1 MPFDLHA
8 IARRAMIERGLLP
21 DYSPEAVR
29 QVQKLNGPAREEDE
43 SIRDLRG
50 LQWSSIDNDDSRDLD
65 QLTVAESL
73 SGSRIRIMAA
83 IADVDGLVKRGTPV
97 DSHAR
102 HNTTSVYTEGG
113 IFAML
118 PERLSTDLTS
128 LNPDQDR
135 QAVVISYIV
144 RVDGSLDEREVFR
157 ALVHNRAKLAY
168 NSVSAW
174 LDGSGPQ
181 PEPMTDEI
189 AEQIRIQ
196 DEATARLKER
206 RAEIGALN
214 LETIEPYAVK
224 ENGRIVDMVQVEK
237 NRAREII
244 EDIMI
249 AANEVTARYLTEQMY
264 PTLRRVVRSPERW
277 DRIEALAESYG
288 DSLPPDPDPKALEA
302 FLERRKEADPLRF
315 PDLSL
320 TVIKLMGAG
329 EYVLNM
335 PGEEPVGH
343 FGLAVRDYSHST
355 APNRRYP
362 DLITQRLL
370 KGALAGRP
378 VPFSSDELHELALH
392 CTEQE
397 DAAKK
402 VERHVRKSAAAL
414 MLHDRIGQKFEAL
427 VTGASDKGTWA
438 RVLDPPVEGRVV
450 QGFKGLDVGD
460 RIQVQLLAVNVER
473 GFIDFAR
480 H

>member
-8 IARRAMIERGLLP
+8 IARRAMMERGLQP
-21 DYSPEAVR
+21 DYSPEALR
-29 QVQKLNGPAREEDE
+29 QVQKIDGPARDDDQ

-50 LQWSSIDNDDSRDLD
+50 LPWCSIDNDDSRDLD
-65 QLTVAESL
+65 QLTAAESMN
-73 SGSRIRIMAA
+73 GGIRIMVA
-83 IADVDGLVKRGTPV
+83 IADVDGLVKRGTAV

-128 LNPDQDR
+128 LNPDQER
-135 QAVVISYIV
+135 QAVVVSYV
-144 RVDGSLDEREVFR
+144 VLSDGSLDKREVFR
-157 ALVHNRAKLAY
+157 ALVHNKAKLAY

-181 PEPMTDEI
+181 PEAMTEVI
-189 AEQIRIQ
+189 AEQIHIQ
-196 DEATARLKER
+196 DEATARLKKR

-249 AANEVTARYLTEQMY
+249 AANEVTARCLTEQAY

-277 DRIEALAESYG
+277 DRLEALAETYG
-288 DSLPPDPDPKALEA
+288 DSLPHDPDPKALEA

-329 EYVLNM
+329 EYVVNL

-378 VPFSSDELHELALH
+378 VPFSTDELHELALH

-414 MLHDRIGQKFEAL
+414 MLHDRIGQKFDAL

-438 RVLDPPVEGRVV
+438 RVLNPPVEGRVV
-450 QGFKGLDVGD
+450 QRFKGLDVGD
-460 RIQVQLLAVNVER
+460 RIRVQLVAVNVER

-480 H
+480 D